1 MTAGRDDGAASVP
14 VLVVVG
20 NVNQGK
26 SSVVAALSEDD
37 LIPIA
42 SHPGTTRV
50 SGVYKIRVGERELFR
65 IVDTPGFQRP
75 RQVLAWLRQRA
86 TSAAERPAAVGAFV
100 DAHAG
105 DDAFSNE
112 VELLRPILDGAGI
125 LYVVDASS
133 RLEPSNEA
141 EMEILR
147 WTGRPAAALINR
159 VRGRDRADEWRPTLR
174 QFFHLVRE
182 FDAHAARFQDRIA
195 LLRGFRE
202 IGHEWS
208 AAIDE
213 AVAVMQREWAARRN
227 RAAEGITSLMADA
240 LAHVERKPAPEGTEE
255 APLRRSLE
263 EAYREAQR
271 RFEWEARHKVEN
283 IYHHPNLMR
292 DDAALEL
299 LREDLFAETTWRV
312 LGLTR
317 TQLATYGTAW
327 GATIGA
333 SIDLMVGGLSFF
345 AGAAIGAG
353 TGALAGWFAGRQVA
367 QVWTNSSRLARELF
381 PSNTGRFMAMG
392 PVVSPR
398 YAWVLLDRAL
408 VHFRAVR
415 DRSHARRDALELG
428 QAPAGIVA
436 SLPKELR
443 DATDKAMRAVLKDAA
458 KGSIAPATYNELR
471 QTLLDLLGAV

>member
-1 MTAGRDDGAASVP
+1 MSAVRDGEPSSVP

-37 LIPIA
+37 LIPVA

-50 SGVYKIRVGERELFR
+50 SGVYKIKVAERELLR

-75 RQVLAWLRQRA
+75 RQTLAWLRQRA
-86 TSAAERPAAVGAFV
+86 ASAAERPAAVRAFI
-100 DAHAG
+100 DTHAG
-105 DDAFSNE
+105 NDEFCNE

-147 WTGRPAAALINR
+147 WTGRPAAVLINR

-182 FDAHAARFQDRIA
+182 FDAHGAGFEDRIG

-208 AAIDE
+208 GPIDE
-213 AVAVMQREWAARRN
+213 AVAVMEREWAARRD
-227 RAAEGITSLMADA
+227 RAADGITTLMVNA
-240 LAHVERKPAPEGTEE
+240 LSHVERKPAPEGTEDG
-255 APLRRSLE
+255 PLRASLE
-263 EAYREAQR
+263 ETYREAQR
-271 RFEWEARHKVEN
+271 RFEREARDKIEN
-283 IYHHPNLMR
+283 VYRHPNLTR
-292 DDAALEL
+292 DDPALEL

-312 LGLTR
+312 FGLTQK
-317 TQLATYGTAW
+317 QLATYGAAW

-333 SIDLMVGGLSFF
+333 GIDLMVGGLSFF
-345 AGAAIGAG
+345 AGMVIGAG
-353 TGALAGWFAGRQVA
+353 TGALAGWFASRQAA

-381 PSNTGRFMAMG
+381 PGNTGRFMAMG
-392 PVVSPR
+392 PVASPR

-415 DRSHARRDALELG
+415 DRSHARRDALQLG
-428 QAPAGIVA
+428 TAPAGIVA
-436 SLPKELR
+436 SLQKHLR
-443 DATDKAMRAVLKDAA
+443 DATDKAMRGVLKDAA
-458 KGSIAPATYNELR
+458 KGTVAPATYNRLR
-471 QTLLDLLGAV
+471 EALLNLLGAV